1 MNLQLLCGSD
11 LSKFQGVMGLHEKE
25 SEGGEKNPSDCSE
38 EGQEVFGEIQQI
50 DSNLCKAYMSRA
62 LVKDKPCF
70 QFLK

>member
-1 MNLQLLCGSD
+1 
-11 LSKFQGVMGLHEKE
+11 MGLHEKE
-25 SEGGEKNPSDCSE
+25 GEGGEKNPSDCSE
-38 EGQEVFGEIQQI
+38 EGQEVFGEIRQI

>member
-1 MNLQLLCGSD
+1 MKQ
-11 LSKFQGVMGLHEKE
+11 E